1 MQTLRYVGPYLVL
14 MLGACS
20 SVNAP
25 LHPAD
30 ETATALATERQAA
43 CAQLDVHPATTS
55 IQLLNTEPAPVY
67 GLPDDSP
74 LKGWQHLT
82 FFPFKLPTRFGL
94 QQCAS
99 NGQRFLTVDAKSSA
113 SSLVYAMNKPVTNN
127 SRLRW
132 KWWVAEGN
140 PKAQTRD
147 RALEDSPVRVVL
159 TFDGNRSNLSEAD
172 QAFLQR
178 LEAFTRRP
186 APFATLM
193 YSVAAGVEPME
204 IVTSQHTQTVRIK
217 ALQVRGEPQGEGQ
230 WWTFDR
236 NIREDYIKAFG
247 EAPGQL
253 LNVAIMGDAD
263 NTQGSSRAY
272 VADLQWVGD

>member
-1 MQTLRYVGPYLVL
+1 MKTNMAIYPTLLIAL
-14 MLGACS
+14 LINACS
-20 SVNAP
+20 SVP
-25 LHPAD
+25 TSP
-30 ETATALATERQAA
+30 TTRLAAERQAA
-43 CAQLDVHPATTS
+43 CEQLEATPATNGL
-55 IQLLNTEPAPVY
+55 QLLNTEPATVH

-74 LKGWQHLT
+74 LQHWQHIT

-94 QQCAS
+94 QQCPS
-99 NGQRFLTVDAKSSA
+99 NGQRYLTVDAKASA
-113 SSLVYAMNKPVTNN
+113 SSLVFAMNKPVGNN

-159 TFDGNRSNLSEAD
+159 TFDGNRSTLSEAD
-172 QAFLQR
+172 QGFLQR
-178 LEAFTRRP
+178 LEMLTRRP

-193 YSVAAGVEPME
+193 YSVAGGVEPME

-217 ALQVRGEPQGEGQ
+217 AVQVRGEPQGEGQ
-230 WWTFDR
+230 WRAFDR
-236 NIREDYIKAFG
+236 NIHEDYVKAFG
-247 EAPGQL
+247 QAPGKL

-272 VADLQWVGD
+272 VADLEWVGD